1 MTTITTN
8 AYTKV
13 IKDWTTKAGLR
24 AVILLVRGSHHC
36 GYVELPERL
45 GEPDYDESPIMELNV
60 HGGVTYAG
68 NLTEMD
74 NKYVVGY
81 DCAHY
86 GDLMKC
92 PEELKG
98 TAMEQ
103 SWMYNEGIWRD
114 EEFCTNECEKLAKQ
128 ISEIKLGI
136 SDANN

>member
-13 IKDWTTKAGLR
+13 IKDWTTKSGLR

-45 GEPDYDESPIMELNV
+45 GKPDYDESPIMELNV

-68 NLTEMD
+68 NLPEMD
-74 NKYVVGY
+74 GKYVVGY

-86 GDLMKC
+86 GDYMKC

-98 TAMEQ
+98 TDMEKL
-103 SWMYNEGIWRD
+103 WAFDNGIWRD
-114 EEFCTNECEKLAKQ
+114 EEFCTNECESLAKQ
-128 ISEIKLGI
+128 ISEIK
-136 SDANN
+136 

>member
-1 MTTITTN
+1 MTIITTN

-13 IKDWTTKAGLR
+13 IKDWTTASGLR

-36 GYVELPERL
+36 GYVEVPEHL
-45 GEPDYDESPIMELNV
+45 DKPDYDESPIMEINV

-68 NLTEMD
+68 HLDEMD
-74 NKYVVGY
+74 GKYVVGY

-98 TAMEQ
+98 TSMEH
-103 SWMYNEGIWRD
+103 SFMYSEGIWRD
-114 EEFCTNECEKLAKQ
+114 VDYCTNECELLANQ
-128 ISEIKLGI
+128 LVNIK
-136 SDANN
+136 

>member
-13 IKDWTTKAGLR
+13 IKDWTTQAGLR

-36 GYVELPERL
+36 GYVELPEHL
-45 GEPDYDESPIMELNV
+45 GESGYDESPIVELNV

-68 NLTEMD
+68 NLPEMD

-98 TAMEQ
+98 TSMEH
-103 SWMYNEGIWRD
+103 SFMYSEGIWRD
-114 EEFCTNECEKLAKQ
+114 EEFCTNECEELAKQ
-128 ISEIKLGI
+128 L
-136 SDANN
+136 AAL

>member
-1 MTTITTN
+1 MTIIITTN

-13 IKDWTTKAGLR
+13 IKDWTTASGLR

-36 GYVELPERL
+36 GYVELPEHL
-45 GEPDYDESPIMELNV
+45 GKPDYDESPIMELNV

-68 NLTEMD
+68 ELPEMD
-74 NKYVVGY
+74 SKYVAGY

-98 TAMEQ
+98 TSMEH
-103 SWMYNEGIWRD
+103 SFMYSEGIWRD
-114 EEFCTNECEKLAKQ
+114 VDYCTNECESLAKQ
-128 ISEIKLGI
+128 LVNIK
-136 SDANN
+136 

>member
-1 MTTITTN
+1 MTIITTN

-13 IKDWTTKAGLR
+13 IKDWTTASGLR

-36 GYVELPERL
+36 GYVEVPERL
-45 GEPDYDESPIMELNV
+45 GNPDYDESPIMELNV

-68 NLTEMD
+68 ELPEMD
-74 NKYVVGY
+74 GKYVVGY

-98 TAMEQ
+98 TSMEH
-103 SWMYNEGIWRD
+103 SFMYSEGIWRD
-114 EEFCTNECEKLAKQ
+114 VDYCTNECESLANQ
-128 ISEIKLGI
+128 LVNIKLL
-136 SDANN
+136 N

>member
-1 MTTITTN
+1 MTIITTN

-13 IKDWTTKAGLR
+13 IKDWTTQAGLR
-24 AVILLVRGSHHC
+24 AVVLLVRGSHHC

-45 GEPDYDESPIMELNV
+45 GEPGYDESPIMELNV

-68 NLTEMD
+68 NLLEMD

-86 GDLMKC
+86 GDYMKC

-98 TAMEQ
+98 TDMEKL
-103 SWMYNEGIWRD
+103 WAFDDGVWRD
-114 EEFCTNECEKLAKQ
+114 EEFCTNECESLAKQ
-128 ISEIKLGI
+128 ISEIK
-136 SDANN
+136 

>member
-8 AYTKV
+8 QYTKV
-13 IKDWTTKAGLR
+13 IKDWTTESGLR

-36 GYVELPERL
+36 GYVELPEHL
-45 GEPDYDESPIMELNV
+45 GKPGYDESPIMELNV

-86 GDLMKC
+86 GDYMKC

-98 TAMEQ
+98 TNMEKL
-103 SWMYNEGIWRD
+103 WAFDDGIWRD
-114 EEFCTNECEKLAKQ
+114 EEYCTNECEELAKQ
-128 ISEIKLGI
+128 ISEIK
-136 SDANN
+136 

>member
-13 IKDWTTKAGLR
+13 IKDWTTKSGLR

-45 GEPDYDESPIMELNV
+45 GKPDYDESPIMELNV

-68 NLTEMD
+68 NLPEMD
-74 NKYVVGY
+74 DKYVVGY

-86 GDLMKC
+86 GDYMKC

-98 TAMEQ
+98 TDMEKL
-103 SWMYNEGIWRD
+103 WAFDDGVWRD
-114 EEFCTNECEKLAKQ
+114 EEFCTNECEKLAQQ
-128 ISEIKLGI
+128 ISEIK
-136 SDANN
+136 

>member
-13 IKDWTTKAGLR
+13 IKDWTTKSGLR

-45 GEPDYDESPIMELNV
+45 GKPDYDEGPIMELNV

-68 NLTEMD
+68 NLPEMD

-86 GDLMKC
+86 GDYMKC

-98 TAMEQ
+98 TDMEKL
-103 SWMYNEGIWRD
+103 WAFDNGVWRD
-114 EEFCTNECEKLAKQ
+114 EEFCTNECESLAKQ
-128 ISEIKLGI
+128 ISEIK
-136 SDANN
+136 

>member
-1 MTTITTN
+1 MTIITTN

-13 IKDWTTKAGLR
+13 IKDWTTKSGLR

-45 GEPDYDESPIMELNV
+45 GKPDYDENPIMELNV

-68 NLTEMD
+68 NLPEMD
-74 NKYVVGY
+74 NKCVVGY

-86 GDLMKC
+86 GDYMKC

-98 TAMEQ
+98 TDMEKL
-103 SWMYNEGIWRD
+103 WAFDDGVWRD
-114 EEFCTNECEKLAKQ
+114 EEFCTNECESLAKQ
-128 ISEIKLGI
+128 ISEIK
-136 SDANN
+136 

>member
-13 IKDWTTKAGLR
+13 IKDWITKSGLR

-45 GEPDYDESPIMELNV
+45 GKPGYDESPIMELNV

-68 NLTEMD
+68 NLPEMD
-74 NKYVVGY
+74 GKYVVGY

-86 GDLMKC
+86 GDYMKC

-98 TAMEQ
+98 TDMEKL
-103 SWMYNEGIWRD
+103 WAFDNGVWRD
-114 EEFCTNECEKLAKQ
+114 EEFCTNECESLAKQ
-128 ISEIKLGI
+128 ISEIK
-136 SDANN
+136 